1 MLFVVF
7 NIGKKSTMRFNF
19 FFKMFKI
26 WCRFQK
32 WFRKYFGC
40 CRKLHLNWF
49 RQTLTSTEREYLSSR
64 FSMLTNSLKISGTTK
79 TKFFEQ
85 KLFQSDQKLL
95 QNYCRLDLD
104 SVMDPLTCWLYISV
118 LTQGFLGIQ
127 LTTLFAVSNFFFF
140 FSKMS
145 KIWFTFRKFSKKLKN
160 CFGFLRK
167 YHLNWFC

>member
-1 MLFVVF
+1 ME
-7 NIGKKSTMRFNF
+7 
-19 FFKMFKI
+19 
-26 WCRFQK
+26 K

-49 RQTLTSTEREYLSSR
+49 RQTLSFTEREYLSSR
-64 FSMLTNSLKISGTTK
+64 FSMLTNSLKISDTTK

-85 KLFQSDQKLL
+85 KLFQSDQKPL

-127 LTTLFAVSNFFFF
+127 LTTLFAVYNFGNKSAMTLISFFPKCQKF
-140 FSKMS
+140 DENFRHLEKIEKMFWVFE
-145 KIWFTFRKFSKKLKN
+145 KISFELIS
-160 CFGFLRK
+160 
-167 YHLNWFC
+167 LNTHYYREITLVIGNQYVNK

>member
-1 MLFVVF
+1 ME
-7 NIGKKSTMRFNF
+7 
-19 FFKMFKI
+19 
-26 WCRFQK
+26 K

-40 CRKLHLNWF
+40 CKKLHLNWF

-64 FSMLTNSLKISGTTK
+64 FSVLTNSFKISGATK

-104 SVMDPLTCWLYISV
+104 SVLDPLTRWLYISV

-127 LTTLFAVSNFFFF
+127 LTTLFAVYNFGNKSAMTLISFFPKCQKF
-140 FSKMS
+140 DENFGHLAKNW
-145 KIWFTFRKFSKKLKN
+145 KNVLGFWENIIWIDFVKHSLLPTENSCHRELI
-160 CFGFLRK
+160 R
-167 YHLNWFC
+167 